1 MLKTLNIQRNSTA
14 RHGKFWRAVCLSFLF
29 CILFNCLQDKD
40 TEKE

>member
-1 MLKTLNIQRNSTA
+1 MFSGIP
-14 RHGKFWRAVCLSFLF
+14 LSVMGNYGELYVFFFF

>member
-1 MLKTLNIQRNSTA
+1 MFSGIP
-14 RHGKFWRAVCLSFLF
+14 LSVMENYGEIYVFLF